1 MSRCRCSDITSALK
15 KIEQLESALE
25 IQQGYYTKKE
35 SRDKELLLCAVNAEQ
50 AIISAR
56 VVACRPLIISLGNEM
71 DMVSGR
77 ISARI
82 NSRLTE
88 LRSDVSNMR
97 SEDSAYHE
105 EQRRI
110 REATEAAERAER
122 EAVAREAAARE
133 AAAKEVA
140 NAVTTTGGATK
151 KIKKNNQRGMLI

>member
-1 MSRCRCSDITSALK
+1 
-15 KIEQLESALE
+15 
-25 IQQGYYTKKE
+25 
-35 SRDKELLLCAVNAEQ
+35 
-50 AIISAR
+50 
-56 VVACRPLIISLGNEM
+56 M

-88 LRSDVSNMR
+88 LRSEVTNMR

-110 REATEAAERAER
+110 REVTEAAERA
-122 EAVAREAAARE
+122 ARE
-133 AAAKEVA
+133 AAKEVA
-140 NAVTTTGGATK
+140 DAVTTTGGATK